1 MDCNLS
7 FFRNHEEGNP
17 VMKKLYLLLFVGAL
31 SAMATGCGQPSG
43 STATDDKAAA
53 PAAEA
58 AAPAAEAAAP
68 AAEAAAPAAEAAAPA
83 STEDAAAKPAE

>member
-1 MDCNLS
+1 
-7 FFRNHEEGNP
+7 
-17 VMKKLYLLLFVGAL
+17 MKKLYLLLFVGAL

-43 STATDDKAAA
+43 STATDDKAAK

-68 AAEAAAPAAEAAAPA
+68 AA
-83 STEDAAAKPAE
+83 TEDAAAKPAE